1 MWIIIIFKFLKNYKL
16 CFITLVL
23 LILKD
28 EHFFE
33 TLDFHVDI
41 AYVVC
46 KLNFGVQRAE
56 DADAD

>member
-1 MWIIIIFKFLKNYKL
+1 LKNYKL